1 MKQRNRKE
9 IKMRKNTEN
18 TNTGGNDKKKKTL
31 IIILIIVI
39 AALAAAL
46 GFTVVHVLNDNGP
59 SRTAVIEQDNETER
73 NDADETGQLRIKINP
88 VITVKNDT
96 MQNLNFCN
104 YNEGRLLQCKIKVG
118 DNYVYDS
125 GLLEDGSVLKG
136 DFVETKYLKKGENE
150 ALAEIYSYSPE
161 EDPIGQTNVK
171 VTLTVE

>member
-1 MKQRNRKE
+1 
-9 IKMRKNTEN
+9 MRKTTEN
-18 TNTGGNDKKKKTL
+18 TNPGGNDRKTKTL

-46 GFTVVHVLNDNGP
+46 GFTVVHMLNDNGS
-59 SRTAVIEQDNETER
+59 SRTAVIEQDNETDL
-73 NDADETGQLRIKINP
+73 NDVETTGQLRIKINP
-88 VITVKNDT
+88 VINVKKDT